1 MSDKLMA
8 LFAYAVMTAFLLI
21 LVWKVPRLDLGLII
35 LATLVLAGI
44 DTLQVMRSHDKTD
57 HPERDRVG

>member
-8 LFAYAVMTAFLLI
+8 LLAYAVMTGFLGVLI
-21 LVWKVPRLDLGLII
+21 WKVPRLDLGLII

-44 DTLQVMRSHDKTD
+44 DTLQVMRSHDRTD
-57 HPERDRVG
+57 HPDHDQDG